1 MLELQGKSAFVTG
14 GTRGI
19 GLAISELLAER
30 GARVVACGSTDMSVR
45 ICREQADADGRTDG
59 RTDPDGESG
68 RQP

>member
-19 GLAISELLAER
+19 GLAVSDLLAER
-30 GARVVACGSTDMSVR
+30 GARVVACGSTDISVR
-45 ICREQADADGRTDG
+45 ICREQADADGRTD
-59 RTDPDGESG
+59 DPDGESG